1 MYGRL
6 ATVAPQI
13 DIVAHQL
20 VYAPQSV
27 NFKSSDPIS
36 VFFLLFLSF
45 FFFSSFLLFFYF
57 HSSIFLDSF
66 LTLFLLLVGLF
77 SPSFLGILLLFHFI
91 RYFFFCFASLL
102 VLLFTL
108 TSFCPS
114 LGALVAKNST
124 RT

>member
-36 VFFLLFLSF
+36 GFFLLFLSL

-77 SPSFLGILLLFHFI
+77 LPPFWV
-91 RYFFFCFASLL
+91 FCFYFI
-102 VLLFTL
+102 LFDIF
-108 TSFCPS
+108 SF
-114 LGALVAKNST
+114 AL
-124 RT
+124 RLF